1 MSFSLRELTAK
12 IFFEADTKGLEHIE
26 HKLESI
32 NSRLEILAAGEILR
46 GIFELAERFSTVG
59 ENIETA
65 AISAGLGIEAFQ
77 KLAFAAGQ
85 NAVSQEE
92 LSGALAK
99 LARNLSEARDG
110 SKSAIDAFAAVGISP
125 EQVAGFHDAGEAMAA
140 LSDRIAQIDDPIK
153 RAAATMSLLGRGST
167 KMIKFLSHGSAEMK
181 ELSGQA
187 DAMGT
192 VLSTEQV
199 ENLAKLED
207 AMSALGLVFKTAG
220 AALAANFAPA
230 IIWLTSAIGKFYAAN
245 RKAISV
251 QMEKWAY
258 DITYALGY
266 AYGWF
271 EKITQIV
278 LDFAA
283 AHPTLVRRTGEFA
296 LALGAVSIALSVAM
310 FALTPFA
317 RGLELLQGL
326 LSIVGKTGGIS
337 FSVVIKAVLLARAAV
352 AKLAMSLG
360 LLVVKTFPALG
371 EAIFAVG
378 AAIEA
383 TPIGWLITGIAAITL
398 AAQALWQVFH
408 GKDFWSE
415 TWLGQALTALKGLGS
430 GLMKKLGFDPA
441 ELENINPQATLKVD
455 EGSLPVFAGYSGD
468 AMLGGAERIRRG
480 FEGAQRVATP
490 PIEVGKLSPAS
501 QELINTGGNQANTF
515 NANITVNAPP
525 GADAKQVAT
534 LTKAALQEQFATMMR
549 DTHRSLQ
556 TPVRG

>member
-1 MSFSLRELTAK
+1 MNLRDLTAR
-12 IFFEADTKGLEHIE
+12 IFFEADLKPLEHIE

-65 AISAGLGIEAFQ
+65 AISAGLSIEAFQ

-167 KMIKFLSHGSAEMK
+167 KMIKFLSHGSAEMR
-181 ELSGQA
+181 ELSGEA
-187 DAMGT
+187 EAMGT

-199 ENLAKLED
+199 ENLAHLED

-230 IIWLTSAIGKFYAAN
+230 IIWLTQAIGKFYAAN

-251 QMEKWAY
+251 NMEKWAY

-283 AHPTLVRRTGEFA
+283 AHPTLVRRVGEFA

-310 FALTPFA
+310 FALGPFTK
-317 RGLELLQGL
+317 GLELLHGL
-326 LSIVGKTGGIS
+326 LGLVGKTGGIS
-337 FSVVIKAVLLARAAV
+337 FGMVAQVANVARVAVGRLV
-352 AKLAMSLG
+352 AGLG
-360 LLVVKTFPALG
+360 LLIVQTFPALG
-371 EAIFAVG
+371 EALFALGV
-378 AAIEA
+378 AIEA
-383 TPIGWLITGIAAITL
+383 TPIGWVITGLAALTV

-441 ELENINPQATLKVD
+441 ELENIKPQAMLKVD
-455 EGSLPVFAGYSGD
+455 ESSLPVFGGYSGD
-468 AMLGGAERIRRG
+468 AMLGGVERIRRG
-480 FEGAQRVATP
+480 FDGAQRVAATP
-490 PIEVGKLSPAS
+490 PDLGKLSPAT
-501 QELINTGGNQANTF
+501 QELINTGGKQANTF
-515 NANITVNAPP
+515 NANVTVNAPAGTDP
-525 GADAKQVAT
+525 KQVAT
-534 LTKAALQEQFATMMR
+534 LTKAAIQEQFATMMR
-549 DTHRSLQ
+549 DTHRALQ